1 MNWNKELPWQENL
14 RTFTSVVSA
23 VCLVIITVAIVTTG
37 VYTINTINSLDSHP
51 SNLKSMLTD
60 ARETVA
66 NIHSTTKLLKAG
78 HMEHVLTDFHNLIDS
93 VNHLSTS
100 LDKLH
105 IKQVLRESSAW
116 RNMST
121 HTLHSIAKSI
131 LEL

>member
-1 MNWNKELPWQENL
+1 
-14 RTFTSVVSA
+14 
-23 VCLVIITVAIVTTG
+23 
-37 VYTINTINSLDSHP
+37 
-51 SNLKSMLTD
+51 
-60 ARETVA
+60 
-66 NIHSTTKLLKAG
+66 
-78 HMEHVLTDFHNLIDS
+78 MEHILVDFHNLIDS